1 LNTIGRPLAG
11 VEARVVDPTTGREC
25 ERGELGEL
33 ETRGAHLFAGYLGDP
48 EATAATF
55 GADGWLR
62 TGDLAT
68 MDERGVLAMAG
79 RAKEM
84 IIRGGENVYPREV
97 EDHLAKLPGVLEAA
111 VIGLPDDYYGEVVAA
126 FVRRADELIT
136 AHDLA
141 LQLRREITGYK

>member
-1 LNTIGRPLAG
+1 
-11 VEARVVDPTTGREC
+11 
-25 ERGELGEL
+25 
-33 ETRGAHLFAGYLGDP
+33 FAGYLGDP

-126 FVRRADELIT
+126 FVRRADELST

-141 LQLRREITGYK
+141 LQLRREITGYKVPTRWFFIDRFPLTTSGKIQKFSLREGWENGDYVEEAG